1 MSLQVRPSQAP
12 SLLQRAR
19 WAACAC
25 VAFCTVC
32 CGGPVPQK
40 IQLVADSWWK
50 HPSERRA
57 FENVL
62 QQYNSLHPDAIAV
75 NDASESTADAVR
87 KTLTARLLAGAG
99 PSTFQANIGADV
111 LHWTVVDTTDDLI
124 QSSSRLV
131 SLRDFFAKNQ
141 LDQVLPDALYQ
152 ALVAGKTREPYTIP
166 IDIHRLNVV
175 YYSVTGLAEFSARNG
190 GASFLDPAVL
200 CPADVA
206 TRLDNPGSKLD
217 AKISVG
223 MKDTFPLTL
232 LAFESLLPA
241 VGGPALY
248 RDIFHGQASG
258 DWETQVR
265 GALLCLQYLSRSFVG
280 DQNVD
285 WADAL
290 GQVVSGTADFSVMG
304 DWANGELKEQ
314 LDSGVVKGV
323 PFPTAFP
330 EWQDTFVFTS
340 DTFPLPSGAPY
351 PVQTEE
357 LLETIASREAQ
368 FAFSSE
374 KGSIPA
380 RMDVDVTK
388 LGPRAMIT
396 KGAFEASQHKL
407 LATSGLFP
415 PYFPG
420 DDLSAALSAM
430 TKPTATKDD
439 IEQVLLVLREMQPL
453 LLHWQDRIA
462 PLPAP

>member
-1 MSLQVRPSQAP
+1 
-12 SLLQRAR
+12 
-19 WAACAC
+19 
-25 VAFCTVC
+25 VC

-62 QQYNSLHPDAIAV
+62 QQYNGAHPDSIAV

-111 LHWTVVDTTDDLI
+111 LHWTVVDTTDDRLP
-124 QSSSRLV
+124 SSSRLV
-131 SLRDFFAKNQ
+131 SLRDFFRKNQ
-141 LDQVLPDALYQ
+141 LDRVLPDALYQ
-152 ALVAGKTREPYTIP
+152 ALIAGPTREPYTIP

-175 YYSVTGLAEFSARNG
+175 YYNVKGLTDFGVRNG

-206 TRLDNPGSKLD
+206 ERLDNPDAKLD
-217 AKISVG
+217 AKIAVG

-248 RDIFHGQASG
+248 DDLFHGRANG
-258 DWETQVR
+258 DWENEVR

-290 GQVVSGTADFSVMG
+290 GQVVNDNADLSVMG
-304 DWANGELKEQ
+304 DWANGELKDQ
-314 LDSGVVKGV
+314 LDSGIVQGV
-323 PFPTAFP
+323 PFPTSVP
-330 EWQDTFVFTS
+330 EWRDTFVFTS
-340 DTFPLPSGAPY
+340 DTFPLPNGAPY

-357 LLETIASREAQ
+357 LLETIASGEAQ
-368 FAFSSE
+368 SRFSSE

-380 RMDVDVTK
+380 RTDVDVTK
-388 LGPRAMIT
+388 LGPRAVST
-396 KGAFEASQHKL
+396 KSAFDASQHKL

-420 DDLSAALSAM
+420 DDLSTALSTM
-430 TKPTATKDD
+430 TRPMATKQD

-453 LLHWQDRIA
+453 LAYWQDRIA
-462 PLPAP
+462 PPAAP